1 MKDLSTY
8 CEGLL
13 DSDFGGDDDMLL
25 SNLTEF
31 FPGAEL
37 SASGKT
43 LTATYNSRNH
53 YEVVFNGTIR
63 EKGFEVLKIVAPK
76 EETMSI
82 YFASRDEYLMNFTID
97 APGIKLQMDGCPR
110 VFDNVAI
117 NTAGVRFIRM
127 HEYKWHKTRID
138 VGEDGKI
145 LLELPYAAKHSMDAG
160 CKFNCGLLGIGPLNA
175 YDAMHKKIVKL
186 GYSDVTMNS
195 TLERE
200 EYFEK
205 PLLRGIG
212 INPKSW
218 PNLKN
223 VIISMTDGRAA
234 KYGLEFFNRHKAAIT
249 WGHWTDEIVEFAD
262 GWEGGPSSN
271 FNMAFYL

>member
-1 MKDLSTY
+1 MKSLKDL

-13 DSDFGGDDDMLL
+13 DMDFGADDDMLL
-25 SNLTEF
+25 SDLAEF

-43 LTATYNSRNH
+43 LIATYKARNH

-82 YFASRDEYLMNFTID
+82 YFASRDEYLSNFTID
-97 APGIKLQMDGCPR
+97 APGVKLHVDNCPR
-110 VFDNVAI
+110 VFDEVTI
-117 NTAGVRFIRM
+117 NAAGVRFIRM
-127 HEYKWHKTRID
+127 HEYKWRKTRID

-145 LLELPYAAKHSMDAG
+145 ILELPYAAKHTMDPS

-175 YDAMHKKIVKL
+175 YDIMHKKIVKL
-186 GYSDVTMNS
+186 GYSEVTMNS

-200 EYFEK
+200 DYFEK

-223 VIISMTDGRAA
+223 IIISMTDGRAA

-249 WGHWTDEIVEFAD
+249 WGHWADEIVEFAD
-262 GWEGGPSSN
+262 GWEGGPSNS